1 MRFQFSTHALR
12 CIDKAGGFDNYII
25 NTKEKWL
32 HSRTA
37 IELKRL
43 MFEVLKCK
51 EQGMPMSQIKKEVF
65 PKPKVS
71 RHVYIPRTYDTR
83 FYFDWKGPR
92 KQVIFCWT
100 FRIIICIAS
109 VINACH
115 ALYVSQGY
123 IQQGG
128 FVGLPL
134 PPSPI
139 TTSPSFWATQRNK
152 KKYFHFQ
159 TFGHGVKSLQ
169 VKSALGAKEFCSQS
183 AKTSQEMLLEVSIK
197 ETFCFWKV
205 YTDKGDEDTRLHLLQ
220 CWFVYPVMVFVIY
233 LQDDTRIS
241 QLLLI

>member
-32 HSRTA
+32 LSRSA

-92 KQVIFCWT
+92 KQVIFCWRPSISSLILWSMHATLFT
-100 FRIIICIAS
+100 FLKGTCNR
-109 VINACH
+109 VDFLACH
-115 ALYVSQGY
+115 Y
-123 IQQGG
+123 
-128 FVGLPL
+128 
-134 PPSPI
+134 PPSPA

-152 KKYFHFQ
+152 KKYFLLQ
-159 TFGHGVKSLQ
+159 TFGHGVKSVQ
-169 VKSALGAKEFCSQS
+169 VKGGLGGERG
-183 AKTSQEMLLEVSIK
+183 LLSI
-197 ETFCFWKV
+197 C
-205 YTDKGDEDTRLHLLQ
+205 
-220 CWFVYPVMVFVIY
+220 
-233 LQDDTRIS
+233 
-241 QLLLI
+241 